1 MTRALAAF
9 LLIFGAAFPAGA
21 APAAKPATGAPAA
34 PEAAPPPTAFS
45 PRETMDAL
53 IDEGLRAIY
62 NLDYAGSK
70 AAFATLKRDFPDHPI
85 GLYGLPTALWWE
97 LTNDYHEDNP
107 VLEKEFLATADE
119 TIAFARAQLKKGDPT
134 GEIRLCLGGALGLKG
149 RWDAI
154 QGHWLAAYKNG
165 KKAFDVQDEAIKS
178 NPELYDAYL
187 GVGIFHYYVA
197 VLPAAVKIFA
207 RMIFG
212 GSKAQGL
219 REINLAKDKGRFS
232 RTAALLFLVNLYVNN
247 EKDPATALALLR
259 EGRKEFP
266 NSPFFHFAELL
277 ILDEARDWSALRI
290 GAEDFLARIR
300 RADRYYGKGREH
312 MGLFA
317 LGNSYLIEGDAG
329 RALDI
334 YEDVLANHHQQ
345 DRWIT
350 LTYLHRGM
358 AYDLRGR
365 RDLAVADYHAVLD
378 RRDVWELHDKARA
391 LLKHPYQPPR
401 KKR

>member
-1 MTRALAAF
+1 MTRTLLAI
-9 LLIFGAAFPAGA
+9 LLVFGAAFPAGA
-21 APAAKPATGAPAA
+21 ASPGPKTPVAAPAV
-34 PEAAPPPTAFS
+34 PEDPPPSPST
-45 PRETMDAL
+45 PREAMDAL
-53 IDEGLRAIY
+53 IDEGLRGIY

-70 AAFATLKRDFPDHPI
+70 KAFATLKQDFPDHPI
-85 GLYGLPTALWWE
+85 GLYGLTTALWWE
-97 LTNDYHEDNP
+97 LTNDYDEDNP

-119 TIAFARAQLKKGDPT
+119 TIAFARKQLKKGDPT

-154 QGHWLAAYKNG
+154 QGHWLAAYKSG

-247 EKDPATALALLR
+247 EKDPAKALALLR

-290 GAEDFLARIR
+290 GAQDFLARIR
-300 RADRYYGKGREH
+300 RAEGNYGKGREH

-317 LGNSYLIEGDAG
+317 LGNSYLIEGDVG

-345 DRWIT
+345 DRWIS

-365 RDLAVADYHAVLD
+365 RDLAVADYNTVLD

-391 LLKHPYQPPR
+391 LLKHPYQAPR

>member
-85 GLYGLPTALWWE
+85 GLYGLTTALWWE
-97 LTNDYHEDNP
+97 LTNDYDEDNP

-232 RTAALLFLVNLYVNN
+232 RTAALLFLVNLHVNN

-259 EGRKEFP
+259 E
-266 NSPFFHFAELL
+266 
-277 ILDEARDWSALRI
+277 
-290 GAEDFLARIR
+290 
-300 RADRYYGKGREH
+300 
-312 MGLFA
+312 
-317 LGNSYLIEGDAG
+317 
-329 RALDI
+329 
-334 YEDVLANHHQQ
+334 
-345 DRWIT
+345 
-350 LTYLHRGM
+350 
-358 AYDLRGR
+358 
-365 RDLAVADYHAVLD
+365 
-378 RRDVWELHDKARA
+378 
-391 LLKHPYQPPR
+391 
-401 KKR
+401 

>member
-1 MTRALAAF
+1 MTRTLLAI
-9 LLIFGAAFPAGA
+9 LLVFGAAFPAGA
-21 APAAKPATGAPAA
+21 ASPGPKTPVAAPAV
-34 PEAAPPPTAFS
+34 PEDPPPSPST
-45 PRETMDAL
+45 PREAMDAL
-53 IDEGLRAIY
+53 IDEGLRGIY

-70 AAFATLKRDFPDHPI
+70 KAFATLKQDFPDHPI
-85 GLYGLPTALWWE
+85 GLYGLTTALWWE
-97 LTNDYHEDNP
+97 LTNDYDEDNP

-119 TIAFARAQLKKGDPT
+119 TIAFARKQLKKGDPT

-154 QGHWLAAYKNG
+154 QGHWLAAYKSG

-247 EKDPATALALLR
+247 EKDPAKALALLR

-290 GAEDFLARIR
+290 GAQDFLARIR
-300 RADRYYGKGREH
+300 RAEGNYGKGREH

-317 LGNSYLIEGDAG
+317 LGNSYLIEGDVG

-345 DRWIT
+345 DRWIS

-365 RDLAVADYHAVLD
+365 RDLAVADYNTVLD

-391 LLKHPYQPPR
+391 LLKHPYQAPR
-401 KKR
+401 KKH